1 MSKNWRRYRSTCCK
15 SASSTRYLVIL
26 LVIWESSRKIAFSS
40 LQRESSYCTIVPG
53 VVSLWRVIVMAAFT
67 LTQSEKDP
75 SLFFVVGPDGTPA
88 SDSNAFLVHLS
99 HLGRSAYTLRSYAQG
114 LAHFFDWLHRTG
126 CQVDEVTPQVI
137 EAYIT
142 AFSLQ
147 AKGGACP
154 VNPAKAGQ
162 INLLTRKSAPGKER
176 QPRTINHRLSVLAS
190 FFAYR
195 IQADTAQGNGPWVN
209 RFNPV
214 PASSSPQQNAH
225 GMPGRDIPRRGKRGE
240 LRRRVPR
247 HLPRQ
252 VNPPLAQQ
260 FIDTAHS
267 WRDKAIL
274 TLLYRTGQRIGD
286 WSECAGRHGSLGM
299 TLADVDEQAS
309 TITVLLKGARDEHR
323 VPVTEDFWPLYH
335 HYLSAERP
343 ADLSTPALWVGLR
356 KGKEAPLT
364 YASFESALR
373 YVGRKLGANVNA
385 HMFRHTL
392 AQALVDQGHLKVAQ
406 DLLGHQHLETT
417 ADVYASTDHQALA
430 EALSATKSQFDQEV
444 VQQNQVRRTGR
455 ASLPEVRYVFS
466 YDDLTLQELDQAAS
480 SRPEHP

>member
-1 MSKNWRRYRSTCCK
+1 
-15 SASSTRYLVIL
+15 
-26 LVIWESSRKIAFSS
+26 
-40 LQRESSYCTIVPG
+40 
-53 VVSLWRVIVMAAFT
+53 MAAFT
-67 LTQSEKDP
+67 LAQSEKDP

-88 SDSNAFLVHLS
+88 SDINAFLLHLS

-142 AFSLQ
+142 AFSFQ

-214 PASSSPQQNAH
+214 PASSSPQRNAH

-286 WSECAGRHGSLGM
+286 WSEFAGRHGILGM

-323 VPVTEDFWPLYH
+323 VPVTEDFWPC
-335 HYLSAERP
+335 P
-343 ADLSTPALWVGLR
+343 G
-356 KGKEAPLT
+356 
-364 YASFESALR
+364 
-373 YVGRKLGANVNA
+373 
-385 HMFRHTL
+385 
-392 AQALVDQGHLKVAQ
+392 
-406 DLLGHQHLETT
+406 
-417 ADVYASTDHQALA
+417 
-430 EALSATKSQFDQEV
+430 
-444 VQQNQVRRTGR
+444 
-455 ASLPEVRYVFS
+455 
-466 YDDLTLQELDQAAS
+466 LTLQERWQNFEQHIWPQWLAGQG
-480 SRPEHP
+480 RPPGKWWTGGVRVAVTAHLVRPGWELLCHSNTATWMKSLSENDPLFHQV